1 MGRKIEN
8 VKHDDSWLN
17 DIQDVITKPSHT
29 LSVFVDG
36 KDHKHTVK
44 ILYDDGK
51 TVEEIVDKHYGAN
64 KPMALNESLYAFLDE
79 VPIGTKLKIG
89 KTNVPELLNE
99 IEEGRRGLAK
109 RTKSRLTYRKIQLQM
124 TKGK

>member
-36 KDHKHTVK
+36 KDHRHTVR
-44 ILYDDGK
+44 LMYDDGK
-51 TVEEIVDKHYGAN
+51 TVEEIVDKHVGAN
-64 KPMALNESLYAFLDE
+64 KPTALNDSLYAFFDE
-79 VPIGTKLKIG
+79 VPIGTTVKIG
-89 KTNVPELLNE
+89 KTNVPDLLSE
-99 IEEGRRGLAK
+99 INEGRRGLAK
-109 RTKSRLTYRKIQLQM
+109 RTKFKLTSRKIKLQI